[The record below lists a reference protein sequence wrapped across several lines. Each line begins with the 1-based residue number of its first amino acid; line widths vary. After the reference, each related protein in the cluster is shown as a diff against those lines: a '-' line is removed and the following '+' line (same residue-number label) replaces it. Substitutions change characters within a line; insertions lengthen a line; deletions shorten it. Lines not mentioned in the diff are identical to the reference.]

1 MVFNGHYQRA
11 IDADQ
16 RIELPAAIREV
27 NDSDQYTITRG
38 LEGGL
43 FLYPRDRWRE
53 LEEEMAQL
61 DPACDDVR
69 HFYRMIMLWAF
80 NTETDDTG
88 KIQIPTG
95 LMRFAGLTQDA
106 LILGAFDHVELWDP
120 GRFDAY
126 LDRAAPDYEALAGR
140 LLGY

>member
-1 MVFNGHYQRA
+1 
-11 IDADQ
+11 
-16 RIELPAAIREV
+16 
-27 NDSDQYTITRG
+27 
-38 LEGGL
+38 
-43 FLYPRDRWRE
+43 
-53 LEEEMAQL
+53 MAQL
-61 DPACDDVR
+61 DPADDDVR

-106 LILGAFDHVELWDP
+106 LILGAFDHVEVWDP

-140 LLGY
+140 ILGC